1 MLITK
6 PLYLLHFMNKHF
18 LFFIFFWSIAAHIK
32 AQPIWSLEKCIS
44 YARENNL
51 QIKIAELNA
60 EIGDVNYTQSKFSF
74 LPNLN
79 ANANYGINR
88 GRNIDPT
95 TNTFIEQDIVGGSG
109 TFSSSLNL
117 FGGFRKVNQMR
128 QSYYAYMSS
137 KYNAEQ
143 IANDVSLN
151 VANAYLQILFA
162 KEQLLRSEQTLLLSK
177 EQQERTRKLVL
188 AGLQP
193 ESANYTI
200 DAQVAQDEVNL
211 ITARNQLNLALLNLQ
226 LLLNLDKPIEVEIPA
241 IELPQHFRYSDA
253 SVDSIYTIAVASFP
267 NVVSSYFNLQSSF
280 KGLQVARGARYP
292 SINLNYNLFTNY
304 SDAARSVTG
313 FDTTGNVYPVGYV
326 LATNQLVVAPELK
339 YKFESVPFADQLNR
353 NMGQSLGIGISIP
366 ILNGWSTQSNV
377 KRSKL
382 QWTIAKY
389 NYEQAKLNLKR
400 DVATAYA
407 DAQAASVRYT
417 AQQQL
422 LQSLQTNFDFTEK
435 RYEAGL
441 VSVYDYNTAR
451 KNLFD
456 AQSQTLQA
464 KYDYLFKLKILD
476 FYQGKKI
483 TLP

>member
-1 MLITK
+1 MKKHLLIILLLSFLITR
-6 PLYLLHFMNKHF
+6 
-18 LFFIFFWSIAAHIK
+18 AT
-32 AQPIWSLEKCIS
+32 AQQIWSLEKCIT

-60 EIGDVNYTQSKFSF
+60 EISDVNYNQSKFSF

-109 TFSSSLNL
+109 TFSTQLNL

-128 QSYYAYMSS
+128 QSYYTYMAS
-137 KYNAEQ
+137 KYSAEQ
-143 IANDVSLN
+143 TANDVSLS
-151 VANAYLQILFA
+151 VANAYLQIVFA
-162 KEQLLRSEQTLLLSK
+162 KEQLLRAEQTLQLSK
-177 EQQERTRKLVL
+177 EQQERTRKLVQS
-188 AGLQP
+188 GLQP
-193 ESANYTI
+193 ESANYTL

-211 ITARNQLNLALLNLQ
+211 ITAQNQYNLALLNLQ
-226 LLLNLDKPIEVEIPA
+226 LLLNLDKPVDVEVPA
-241 IELPQHFRYSDA
+241 IELPANFKYSSA
-253 SVDSIYTIAVASFP
+253 SVDSIYNTAVSFFP

-304 SDAARSVTG
+304 SDAARTVTG

-326 LATNQLVVAPELK
+326 LTTNQLVVAPELK
-339 YKFESVPFADQLNR
+339 YKFESIPFADQLNR
-353 NMGQSLGIGISIP
+353 NMGQSFGLGISVP
-366 ILNGWSTQSNV
+366 ILNGWNTNAQV

-389 NYEQAKLNLKR
+389 NYDQTKQNLKR
-400 DVATAYA
+400 DIATAFA

-441 VSVYDYNTAR
+441 VNVYDYNTAR